1 MSFFNE
7 NSRDKIY
14 EEMEGKQPSTKGSV
28 VAKILSIVLLLSLGF
43 ASGSIYSTI
52 TNNDNTEEAVSS
64 DLPLIDNFTPVSP
77 SSTTTVSP
85 NSFSA
90 VVDKTANSVVEISL
104 YTTQSSMMSSYSYQA
119 ETNGS
124 GVIIS
129 ADGYI
134 ITNNHVVEGAEEI
147 NVILRNGDEYT
158 AELVGTDSKTDIAII
173 KIDATDL
180 SYAKIGNSDNAL
192 VGDFV
197 MAIGNPLG
205 KLGGTVTYGYISAL
219 EREITIEGKN
229 MNLMQ
234 VDAAVNPGNSG
245 GGLFN
250 ANGELIGIVSA
261 KSTGYDVE
269 GLGFAIPINDI
280 SDVINDLLTHGY
292 ATNRPF
298 LGVKMSDAAQPST
311 INPYGNS
318 IFDFFYQQMQYG
330 ARIEEVYENSPADE
344 AGIKVGDIIVSVN
357 GNVVSS
363 SSDVSSEISNC
374 EVGDT
379 IEIGLIRDNRTK
391 TVKVTLVE
399 YQGEK

>member
-64 DLPLIDNFTPVSP
+64 DLPLIDNFTPVSS

-250 ANGELIGIVSA
+250 ANGEVIGIVSA

>member
-64 DLPLIDNFTPVSP
+64 DLPLIDNFTPVSS

>member
-28 VAKILSIVLLLSLGF
+28 VVKILSIVLLLSLGF

-64 DLPLIDNFTPVSP
+64 DLPLIDNFTPVSS